1 MYHNDAHD
9 LTPPPLNT
17 HTNTQILRVFSS
29 LKNIEYFKRPLT
41 AETADY
47 IFEEPSNLHWFV
59 FLVSFFFCSFIH
71 SSRK

>member
-9 LTPPPLNT
+9 LTPPPPPTPPLNT

-47 IFEEPSNLHWFV
+47 IFEEPSNLH
-59 FLVSFFFCSFIH
+59 
-71 SSRK
+71 

>member
-47 IFEEPSNLHWFV
+47 IFEEPSDLH
-59 FLVSFFFCSFIH
+59 
-71 SSRK
+71 